1 MANLK
6 SMEEITTTVS
16 VWVSY
21 TNNAFWETAVCPS
34 DVATEVAESVN
45 ESTAAYLN
53 TEFDKLRDELGEGSD
68 VIDIDSGAGKKII
81 DGLPRAVWDGLT
93 VKGYNGDVDSDVVD
107 FMFTVYGES
116 DLKDVAEEID
126 LAYPPESDEDRKYL
140 VKVYFDDLV
149 DSATQLFES
158 EADKL
163 PDYVL
168 NNSRHSTRPH
178 LSAHRHT
185 SVHTG
190 THDRPWLS
198 RRGRFF
204 VAPRGGA
211 EHKGRVV
218 FTSGW
223 FMV

>member
-16 VWVSY
+16 VWVTR
-21 TNNAFWETAVCPS
+21 TNNEFWETAVCPS
-34 DVATEVAESVN
+34 DVATEVTENVN
-45 ESTAAYLN
+45 ESTTAYLN

-68 VIDIDSGAGKKII
+68 IIDIDSGAAKKII

-116 DLKDVAEEID
+116 DLADVAEEID

-163 PDYVL
+163 PDYVR
-168 NNSRHSTRPH
+168 NN
-178 LSAHRHT
+178 
-185 SVHTG
+185 
-190 THDRPWLS
+190 
-198 RRGRFF
+198 
-204 VAPRGGA
+204 
-211 EHKGRVV
+211 
-218 FTSGW
+218 
-223 FMV
+223 

>member
-1 MANLK
+1 MVNLK

-16 VWVSY
+16 VWVNY

-53 TEFDKLRDELGEGSD
+53 TEFDKLRDELGEGND
-68 VIDIDSGAGKKII
+68 VIDIDSGAAKKII

-93 VKGYNGDVDSDVVD
+93 VKGYNGGDVDSNVVD

-116 DLKDVAEEID
+116 DLKDVAEETD

-140 VKVYFDDLV
+140 VQVYFDDLV

-163 PDYVL
+163 PDYVR
-168 NNSRHSTRPH
+168 NN
-178 LSAHRHT
+178 
-185 SVHTG
+185 
-190 THDRPWLS
+190 
-198 RRGRFF
+198 
-204 VAPRGGA
+204 
-211 EHKGRVV
+211 
-218 FTSGW
+218 
-223 FMV
+223 

>member
-16 VWVSY
+16 FWVDY
-21 TNNAFWETAVCPS
+21 TDRAFWETTVCPS

-45 ESTAAYLN
+45 ESTAAY
-53 TEFDKLRDELGEGSD
+53 ELGEGSD

-93 VKGYNGDVDSDVVD
+93 VKGYNGDMDSDVVD
-107 FMFTVYGES
+107 FTFTVHGES
-116 DLKDVAEEID
+116 DLADLAEELD
-126 LAYPPESDEDRKYL
+126 LTYPPESDEDRKYL

-163 PDYVL
+163 PDYVR
-168 NNSRHSTRPH
+168 NN
-178 LSAHRHT
+178 
-185 SVHTG
+185 
-190 THDRPWLS
+190 
-198 RRGRFF
+198 
-204 VAPRGGA
+204 
-211 EHKGRVV
+211 
-218 FTSGW
+218 
-223 FMV
+223 

>member
-45 ESTAAYLN
+45 ESTAAYLDN
-53 TEFDKLRDELGEGSD
+53 EFDKLRDELGVGSD
-68 VIDIDSGAGKKII
+68 VIDIDSGAAKKII

-93 VKGYNGDVDSDVVD
+93 VKGYNGDLDSDVVN

-116 DLKDVAEEID
+116 DLADLAEEID

-163 PDYVL
+163 PDYVR
-168 NNSRHSTRPH
+168 NN
-178 LSAHRHT
+178 
-185 SVHTG
+185 
-190 THDRPWLS
+190 
-198 RRGRFF
+198 
-204 VAPRGGA
+204 
-211 EHKGRVV
+211 
-218 FTSGW
+218 
-223 FMV
+223 